1 MAYASYFFYI
11 ISQETTY
18 QGRRLWIAVGVVGI
32 LGGDEE
38 ACAQSMLVRETT
50 KK

>member
-1 MAYASYFFYI
+1 MAYASYYFYN

-18 QGRRLWIAVGVVGI
+18 QGRRLWIVVGVDGI
-32 LGGDEE
+32 LGGDVE
-38 ACAQSMLVRETT
+38 ACAQCMLEREAT